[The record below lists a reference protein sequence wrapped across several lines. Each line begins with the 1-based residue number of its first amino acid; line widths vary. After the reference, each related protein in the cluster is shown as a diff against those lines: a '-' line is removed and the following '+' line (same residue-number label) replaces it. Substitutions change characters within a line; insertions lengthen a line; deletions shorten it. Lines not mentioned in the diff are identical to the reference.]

1 MTTTSEI
8 DFASITLPPVAEQSE
23 TQLDSPA
30 TQPNADIAPSPL
42 PGTYAG
48 TSRRFLRK
56 RRRQPSQTK
65 DDELMNAWLSAE
77 IGANSLRAELSKAQ
91 IELVK
96 EQTELAKEQ
105 KELAKEQKELA
116 RQKMK
121 VLKLQEKELMAK
133 IKNVEPDS

>member
-48 TSRRFLRK
+48 TSRRFLRRR

-65 DDELMNAWLSAE
+65 EDELMNAWLSAE

-116 RQKMK
+116 RQNMK
-121 VLKLQEKELMAK
+121 VLKLQEKELM
-133 IKNVEPDS
+133 

>member
-48 TSRRFLRK
+48 TSRRFLRR

-105 KELAKEQKELA
+105 KELA